1 MSQLVTGEAV
11 ALDLREAALPS
22 RLLAA
27 FIDGLVQG
35 GVFYFLTFVFIAVG
49 APSAAAGLAIVLVI
63 FVATGLGYPVAMET
77 LWKGKTLGKAA
88 MGLRVVRDD
97 AGPIS
102 FRQAFVRGL
111 IGLFVERP
119 GITLYS
125 AGVICSLVNSRGKRL
140 GDLAAGTIVIQER
153 VTGGAQQFYAVM
165 PTPLIPWAQTLDLSG
180 LSDDLALSVR
190 SFLARAPQLSD
201 ASRADLGGRL
211 AAAVAA
217 VTAPPPPPGT
227 PGWAYLTA
235 ILAER
240 RRRAEMAAVHV
251 PPPSYGP
258 PPTALE
264 APPAPQV
271 PQAPPPPIPDG
282 GFHLPG

>member
-35 GVFYFLTFVFIAVG
+35 GVFYFLVFVFLAVG
-49 APSAAAGLAIVLVI
+49 APSAAAGVAITIVL
-63 FVATGLGYPVAMET
+63 FLGTGLGYPVAMET
-77 LWKGKTLGKAA
+77 LWRGKTLGKAA
-88 MGLRVVRDD
+88 MGLRVVRVDS
-97 AGPIS
+97 GPIV
-102 FRQAFVRGL
+102 FRQAFVRVI
-111 IGLFVERP
+111 IGLFVELP

-153 VTGGAQQFYAVM
+153 VTGGTQQFYAVM
-165 PTPLIPWAQTLDLSG
+165 PPPLIPWAQTLDLSG
-180 LSDDLALSVR
+180 LPDDLALSVR
-190 SFLARAPQLSD
+190 SFLARAPQMSD

-211 AAAVAA
+211 AAAVGA

-240 RRRAEMAAVHV
+240 RRRAELAAVPV
-251 PPPSYGP
+251 PPPSYAP
-258 PPTALE
+258 
-264 APPAPQV
+264 APPALQASPQPDPPAV
-271 PQAPPPPIPDG
+271 PPEG